1 VKRRYSKFYIDRMH
15 EPIITGSPITVLAA
29 AFTFL
34 TIKVEH
40 AVSDV
45 AFNLLMKAFCYGL
58 GHHGANYFP
67 R

>member
-1 VKRRYSKFYIDRMH
+1 MH
-15 EPIITGSPITVLAA
+15 EPIIPGSPITVLAA

-45 AFNLLMKAFCYGL
+45 AFNLFMKAFGYGL

>member
-1 VKRRYSKFYIDRMH
+1 V
-15 EPIITGSPITVLAA
+15 TVAAA

-45 AFNLLMKAFCYGL
+45 AFDLFMKGFGYGL
-58 GHHGANYFP
+58 GQHERNFFP

>member
-1 VKRRYSKFYIDRMH
+1 MM
-15 EPIITGSPITVLAA
+15 A

-45 AFNLLMKAFCYGL
+45 AFDLFMKGFAYGFSHL
-58 GHHGANYFP
+58 PEDDLCFP
-67 R
+67 RCVCVSALK